1 MLILLFVI
9 SGAVFLMSTND
20 LVSIFLSIE
29 LQSYGCAPDE
39 ASVIEVLS
47 ELYYAL
53 SDICHGYSHLDS
65 PITTK
70 KV

>member
-53 SDICHGYSHLDS
+53 SDIIGMISIIYLSRVLAS
-65 PITTK
+65 
-70 KV
+70 